1 MSFIYLLTKRH
12 NGHNINFKMFNVF
25 KEPSSM
31 MLYPKSSAAMMK
43 NPTAKPVK
51 IRMATMSMMVGMVR
65 MVRMVRCQLP
75 GRNLLL
81 LLLQLLC

>member
-1 MSFIYLLTKRH
+1 MSFIYLVTKRH

-43 NPTAKPVK
+43 NPTANPVK
-51 IRMATMSMMVGMVR
+51 IRMATMSM

>member
-1 MSFIYLLTKRH
+1 
-12 NGHNINFKMFNVF
+12 
-25 KEPSSM
+25 M

-51 IRMATMSMMVGMVR
+51 IRMATMSMMVR

>member
-1 MSFIYLLTKRH
+1 
-12 NGHNINFKMFNVF
+12 
-25 KEPSSM
+25 M

-51 IRMATMSMMVGMVR
+51 IRMATMSMMV
-65 MVRMVRCQLP
+65 RMVRCQLP

>member
-1 MSFIYLLTKRH
+1 MSFIYLVTKRH

-51 IRMATMSMMVGMVR
+51 IRMATMSMMVR
-65 MVRMVRCQLP
+65 MVRMVRRQLP